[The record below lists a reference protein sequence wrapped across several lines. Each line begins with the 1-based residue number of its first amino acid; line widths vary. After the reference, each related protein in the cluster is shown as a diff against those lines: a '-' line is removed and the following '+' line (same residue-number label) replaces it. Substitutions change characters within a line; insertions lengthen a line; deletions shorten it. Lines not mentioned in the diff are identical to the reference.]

1 MVWITSSSVTDDFD
15 NPAVIGKR
23 LLILLLNNRWA
34 GLICILAGGVLLWSS
49 KARNVSKPVLL
60 HFNII
65 FFACF
70 TALLAF
76 PFD

>member
-1 MVWITSSSVTDDFD
+1 MVWVTSSSVTDDFN

-23 LLILLLNNRWA
+23 LLVLLLNNRCA
-34 GLICILAGGVLLWSS
+34 GLIYILAGGVLLWSS
-49 KARNVSKPVLL
+49 KARNVSKPVLQ

-70 TALLAF
+70 TALLSF